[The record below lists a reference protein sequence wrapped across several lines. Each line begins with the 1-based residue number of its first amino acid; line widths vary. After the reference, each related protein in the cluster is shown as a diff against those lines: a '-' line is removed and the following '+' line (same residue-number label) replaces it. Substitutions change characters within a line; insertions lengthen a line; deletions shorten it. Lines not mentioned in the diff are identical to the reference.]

1 MTSRCEYCGKE
12 LPQRDFAL
20 PGHMPMPITMPCDC
34 PESKAAREAEEAE
47 RERSERLRAFSEV
60 WTRSGVPEMYRH
72 VKSGKVDFERAD
84 RLIEGRSFY
93 FVGKNG
99 RGKTHS
105 ACQAAKAYLIR
116 NTYRDKVVMRC
127 WKSLRFI
134 TAQAMFSRL
143 KTSWDRWD
151 QNEDDVF
158 QRLLGADLLILDDLG
173 QGVPGEWSAANVLR
187 LVDERGTAGKPIA
200 ITSQYSIEELSDRY
214 ANAGDGTMSAMM
226 SRLDGWCEVIV
237 IDGPDRRLED
247 FYYTKQQ

>member
-20 PGHMPMPITMPCDC
+20 PGHRPMPITMPCDC
-34 PESKAAREAEEAE
+34 LESKAAREAEEAE
-47 RERSERLRAFSEV
+47 REKHEKLKAFSEV
-60 WTRSGVPEMYRH
+60 WMCSGVPEMYQH
-72 VKSGKVDFERAD
+72 VKAGKVDFERAD

-134 TAQAMFSRL
+134 TAQAMFSQL

-158 QRLLGADLLILDDLG
+158 QRLLGVDLLVLDDLG

-187 LVDERGTAGKPIA
+187 LIDERGTAGKPLA
-200 ITSQYSIEELSDRY
+200 ITSQYTIEELSDRY
-214 ANAGDGTMSAMM
+214 DKAGDGTMSAMM
-226 SRLDGWCEVIV
+226 SRLDGWCDVIA

>member
-1 MTSRCEYCGKE
+1 MTTRCEYCGKE
-12 LPQRDFAL
+12 LPTKNFAL
-20 PGHMPMPITMPCDC
+20 PGHRPMPITMPCDC
-34 PESKAAREAEEAE
+34 PESVAASEAEEAE

-60 WTRSGVPEMYRH
+60 WTRSGVPEMYQH

-84 RLIEGRSFY
+84 KLIEGRALY

-127 WKSLRFI
+127 WKSLMFV
-134 TAQAMFSRL
+134 TAQAMFSQL

-158 QRLLGADLLILDDLG
+158 QRLLGVDLLILDDLG

-187 LVDERGTAGKPIA
+187 LIDERGTAGKSIA
-200 ITSQYSIEELSDRY
+200 ITSQYTIEELSDRY
-214 ANAGDGTMSAMM
+214 DKAGDGTMSAMM
-226 SRLDGWCEVIV
+226 SRLDGWCDVIA
-237 IDGPDRRLED
+237 IDGPDRRLA
-247 FYYTKQQ
+247 QI